1 MDVPPTKEINM
12 KGINYDREQLE
23 ETYANIMIDAES
35 IAEKILNENF
45 KEREREALAK
55 NKEWYKRELKKVRE
69 AHNRGRSSILQ
80 DEMIARRRMN
90 LKKV

>member
-1 MDVPPTKEINM
+1 M
-12 KGINYDREQLE
+12 KGINYDREQQE

>member
-1 MDVPPTKEINM
+1 MKVTKCAR
-12 KGINYDREQLE
+12 KDQLE
-23 ETYANIMIDAES
+23 QEYEEYMVDAERV
-35 IAEKILNENF
+35 AQKILIENF
-45 KEREREALAK
+45 KEREQEALAK
-55 NKEWYKRELKKVRE
+55 NKEWYRRELRKVKE

>member
-12 KGINYDREQLE
+12 KGINYDREKLE
-23 ETYANIMIDAES
+23 ETYTNVMIDAES
-35 IAEKILNENF
+35 IAEKI
-45 KEREREALAK
+45 REALAK